1 MDINIIINPAD
12 LRRLD
17 ALPGMF
23 RAAMHRAAL
32 AAATHAAHDL
42 QAHPDTPRWKGNLAN
57 STTAAPTADG
67 AITQITSPYA
77 YSVHQ
82 GRNAGKWPN
91 VSNIS
96 EWADSKGKPG
106 AGWAIASKIKA
117 HGIKAR
123 PWVKN
128 YVSSLAFEAMCRQEV
143 SRAMV

>member
-1 MDINIIINPAD
+1 MDINITINPAD
-12 LRRLD
+12 LQRLQ

-23 RAAMHRAAL
+23 RLAMNRAAF

-67 AITQITSPYA
+67 ATTKVSSPYA
-77 YSVHQ
+77 YSIHQ
-82 GRNAGKWPN
+82 GRNAGRWPN

-96 EWADSKGKPG
+96 EWADSKGMGG
-106 AGWAIASKIKA
+106 AGWAIARKIKDE
-117 HGIKAR
+117 GIKAR